1 MILPALFSLIFYT
14 LKFAFHPEKYNY
26 LTTVYAVFLII
37 WAQFYL
43 IDWKRK
49 CSELMIQWD
58 NFNEEYDKENQKK
71 DFIGTWG
78 ISPITGKPE
87 KQYPNSKRLIKILQG
102 ILFMFPVFIIAT
114 LMNTIFMN
122 LDGTIQDDTLLWI
135 PFFSQFSKEGQI
147 FSSSSILINF
157 LPIIQAQCINF
168 MNRQF
173 RKVAVWTT
181 DRENHSNK
189 SNYENTIILKRYI
202 FEFMDNYMCFFYIA
216 FFNQDFT
223 ALKTSIVSFKF

>member
-1 MILPALFSLIFYT
+1 
-14 LKFAFHPEKYNY
+14 
-26 LTTVYAVFLII
+26 
-37 WAQFYL
+37 
-43 IDWKRK
+43 
-49 CSELMIQWD
+49 MIQWD

-71 DFIGTWG
+71 DFRGVWR

-87 KQYPNSKRLIKILQG
+87 KYYSNSKRLLKILKG
-102 ILFMFPVFIIAT
+102 ALFMLPVFMLAT

-147 FSSSSILINF
+147 FSSTSILINF
-157 LPIIQAQCINF
+157 LPMIQAQCINF

-181 DRENHSNK
+181 DSENHSNK

-216 FFNQDFT
+216 FFNQDFS
-223 ALKTSIVSFKF
+223 ALKSSIVRKLFIFSV